1 MKTGNLKKLQNTM
14 TTKRGVLSL
23 LIFFLIFSYL
33 AGIIYNVRLNDDLK
47 RKLHYEEMVLPGK
60 ISTLSEEGENVMGE
74 FSTYISD
81 IHNKILEIGCFSW
94 IPYRSEYLYV
104 KRLNYESFASGVIH
118 EASEEAGTDLW
129 CIKPF
134 EKIDDAE
141 KFKNT
146 VKENLLKDVEKYYEK
161 PSFEYIDST
170 TPGIIDE
177 NLVYKLWIETQ
188 SNLENHMN
196 GGEYIKAFVDYKI
209 LENLDQYL
217 KPQKVKREPSVDY
230 IRDFI
235 EDLKISIPL
244 CISAWLFYLIY
255 KIRKM

>member
-1 MKTGNLKKLQNTM
+1 MEDLKKLQKII
-14 TTKRGVLSL
+14 TTKKSIFSF

-33 AGIIYNVRLNDDLK
+33 VGIIENYNIDKDFQRWIDASRMEIPKDYLGLT
-47 RKLHYEEMVLPGK
+47 P
-60 ISTLSEEGENVMGE
+60 EGEEIVKE
-74 FSTYISD
+74 YFSY
-81 IHNKILEIGCFSW
+81 LEINYNKNITCFSW
-94 IPYRSEYLYV
+94 IPYRSYYLYP
-104 KRLNYESFASGVIH
+104 KRSNYVCLLHATVGDTMIKNT
-118 EASEEAGTDLW
+118 EELAG
-129 CIKPF
+129 IKPF
-134 EKIDDAE
+134 DKIENAE
-141 KFKNT
+141 KFKNA